1 MTPRVPRSVAVLFA
15 TLFLSAAVPASA
27 QQPQTG
33 GVMVIAA
40 AAEPAHFMGL
50 NQNRDTQYIS
60 TQLFPA
66 LLEYDAKLDPKPSL
80 AERWEVSPD
89 GLTYTFHLVRGA
101 TWTDEKP
108 ITSDDVKFSIEE
120 MAIKY
125 HPSGRQN
132 FAIIDKIETPDPQTI
147 IFRLSKP
154 FAPLIKLF
162 GHMTAL
168 ILPKHVYAG
177 TDPFQNRNSINP
189 TVTGGP
195 FVLAER
201 VAGNH
206 ITLARNPKFFKP
218 GRPYLDRVIFR
229 FIGDSSARVV
239 ALETGE
245 ADFIPSGVFPA
256 SEIDRLQKISDIK
269 VAGSGAEATADV
281 ATFGFNLRKAPFD
294 NVLVRRAINHAI
306 DREFIRKTVAYNHS
320 PLAHGPLHPGSFAFS
335 EADLAAIDY
344 KFDPVRAERLLD
356 EAGYPRKADG
366 WRFEM
371 ALNSRPALFLY
382 ARTNEIMADNLR
394 KVGINARIAPLENAA
409 YFQNMYVDW
418 KFDLSGGLFISGY
431 DPQNLAA
438 IYTCDQI
445 RPIQFTNFM
454 GYCNKEV
461 DGLLAQAAAI
471 TDAQKRREVFIEVQ
485 KKIMTDAPAIWTIGN
500 VDWVAHRANV
510 FGLPPGPW
518 NGRDPLDGAWMTKS
532 K

>member
-1 MTPRVPRSVAVLFA
+1 MKASSFSRMLLICASALLAVAYG
-15 TLFLSAAVPASA
+15 ASA
-27 QQPQTG
+27 QEPKRG
-33 GVMVIAA
+33 GVLVIAA
-40 AAEPAHFMGL
+40 ASEPSHFLGL

-66 LLEYDAKLDPKPSL
+66 LLEYDSKLNPKPSL
-80 AERWEVSPD
+80 AHKWQISDD
-89 GLTYTFHLVRGA
+89 GLRYTFNIVENA
-101 TWTDEKP
+101 QWTDGKP
-108 ITSDDVKFSIEE
+108 ITAEDVKFSILE

-125 HPSGRQN
+125 HPSGKQN
-132 FAIIDKIETPDPQTI
+132 FGLISQIETPNQHTVVMQ
-147 IFRLSKP
+147 LSKP
-154 FAPLIKLF
+154 FSPLIKLF

-168 ILPKHVYAG
+168 ILPKHVYANG
-177 TDPFQNRNSINP
+177 DPFQNPNSTKP

-218 GRPYLDRVIFR
+218 GRPFLDRVIYR
-229 FIGDSSARVV
+229 FISDPAARVL

-256 SEIDRLQKISDIK
+256 SEIDRLSKVKDIK
-269 VAGSGAEATADV
+269 VVGSGAEATADV
-281 ATFGFNLRKAPFD
+281 ATFGFNLRKAPF
-294 NVLVRRAINHAI
+294 NKVTVRRAINHAI
-306 DREFIRKTVAYNHS
+306 DREFIRKTVAYGHS
-320 PLAHGPLHPGSFAFS
+320 PLAHGPLHPGSFAFDK
-335 EADLAAIDY
+335 AGLAEVDY
-344 KFDPVRAERLLD
+344 KYDPALAEKLLD
-356 EAGYPRKADG
+356 EAGYPRRDGG
-366 WRFEM
+366 WRFDM
-371 ALNSRPALFLY
+371 VLNSRPALFLY

-394 KVGINARIAPLENAA
+394 KVGINARTDPLENAA

-461 DGLLAQAAAI
+461 DALLAQAGE
-471 TDAQKRREVFIEVQ
+471 TMDVKQRKELFLKVQ
-485 KKIMTDAPAIWTIGN
+485 KKIMEDAPAVWTIGN
-500 VDWVAHRANV
+500 VDWVAFRANYH
-510 FGLPPGPW
+510 GLPPGPW
-518 NGRDPLDGAWMTKS
+518 NGRDPLDGVWTQAAK
-532 K
+532 